1 MNVLYKLSLRH
12 LIWAGFLSILLLVI
26 IVSAIAFIRL
36 LQLQNQA
43 TSIAEVSQPAMLS
56 ALTLKERIQS
66 TTSTMGLYI
75 INKTPEYETQL
86 NNNISRLQESI
97 SQFKQLPA
105 ITGDA
110 RMRENADTLENYVNE
125 FIKHQE
131 RIDYLNK
138 NFIENYPG
146 LKIANVEIN
155 PRHQQAMQ
163 IFKTMIDSEME
174 EEINS
179 QRKIFLQQVNDLRQ
193 SWMTVVTLF
202 RTFLSNP
209 NESRIEQVTIYMDQ
223 YKKLIK
229 KVNSKSDLF
238 TFEQEEGL
246 NNLNKISGAYF
257 KNIEN
262 VFQVYT
268 DGLWREDVS
277 LIKNEIS
284 PTIRKISQE
293 IDYLIE
299 YQKTQ
304 VNAGNDELIAKTK
317 ASISYII
324 IVLVIALVV
333 GVMAAMFTSK
343 QINTVVRQVNLILT
357 NILKGDFT
365 QKIHSERAG
374 DIGKLA
380 NTVNQFSDQLQN
392 IIHEIQSSVNEL
404 HQTSHNL
411 TSVTQTTTEN
421 VQQQNRETEQVA
433 TAAEEMSLTSQEVA
447 SNTASAASSAR
458 TADTDAQTG
467 SEKSNAALNGIKHL
481 VSNLE
486 GSADVIHTL
495 QEDTGNIS
503 MVLDVIREISEQ
515 TNLLALNAAI
525 EAARAGEQGRGFAVV
540 ADEVRTLAS
549 RTQESTDQ
557 IKDLIDR
564 LQVGADNAVN
574 AMKSSIGEAQ
584 KNSAQVEEVASS
596 LNQIKNEIYNI
607 NSVLTQVASASEEQS
622 VTSNEIANNIA
633 SISTISSRT
642 SQSAESLL
650 ESERE
655 LSVVTQRLDN
665 IISTFKDPNS

>member
-1 MNVLYKLSLRH
+1 MNLLYKLSLRH
-12 LIWAGFLSILLLVI
+12 LIWAGFLSVLLLII

-56 ALTLKERIQS
+56 ALSLKEGIQS

-75 INKTPEYETQL
+75 INKTPEYESQL
-86 NNNISRLQESI
+86 KNDITHLQDAI
-97 SQFKQLPA
+97 TQFKQLPA
-105 ITGDA
+105 VMDDSK
-110 RMRENADTLENYVNE
+110 MNEHADRLQSYISE

-146 LKIANVEIN
+146 LKIANMEIN

-163 IFKTMIDSEME
+163 IFKTMIDSELE
-174 EEINS
+174 ETVTT
-179 QRKIFLQQVNDLRQ
+179 QRRAFLQQMNDLRQ

-209 NESRIEQVTIYMDQ
+209 NESRIEQVSIYMDQ

-229 KVNSKSDLF
+229 KVNNQSDLF

-246 NNLNKISGAYF
+246 NNLNNISGAYF
-257 KNIEN
+257 KNIEK
-262 VFQVYT
+262 VFKVYT
-268 DGLWREDVS
+268 DNLWREDVS
-277 LIKNEIS
+277 LIKTEIS
-284 PTIRKISQE
+284 PIINKISEE
-293 IDYLIE
+293 IDYLID
-299 YQKTQ
+299 YQRSQ
-304 VNAGNDELIAKTK
+304 VNAGNEELIAKTK
-317 ASISYII
+317 ASISYIL
-324 IVLVIALVV
+324 IVLVIALIV

-357 NILKGDFT
+357 NILKGDFST
-365 QKIHSERAG
+365 KIHSERAG

-380 NTVNQFSDQLQN
+380 RTVNQFSDQLEN
-392 IIHEIQSSVNEL
+392 IINEIQSSVNDL

-411 TSVTQTTTEN
+411 TSVTQVTTEN

-447 SNTASAASSAR
+447 SNTASAASSAKH
-458 TADTDAQTG
+458 ADTDAQSG

-486 GSADVIHTL
+486 GSAEVIATL

-574 AMKSSIGEAQ
+574 AMKSSIDEAQ
-584 KNSAQVEEVASS
+584 KNSTQVEEVANS

-633 SISTISSRT
+633 SISTISSQT
-642 SQSAESLL
+642 SQSSESLL

-655 LSVVTQRLDN
+655 LSVVTRRLDN
-665 IISTFKDPNS
+665 IISTFKEHNS